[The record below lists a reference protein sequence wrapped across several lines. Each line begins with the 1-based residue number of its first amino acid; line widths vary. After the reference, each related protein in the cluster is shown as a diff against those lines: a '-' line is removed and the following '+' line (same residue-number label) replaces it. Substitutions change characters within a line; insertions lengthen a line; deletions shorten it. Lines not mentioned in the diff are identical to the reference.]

1 MFVVSAQEMREI
13 DRLTIEKYGVPSL
26 ILMER
31 AGAAITQAILRRF
44 ARAAK
49 KGVVIVAGKGNNGGD
64 GLVVARLLKNKGIRC
79 AVALLA
85 RKDDLSPDAA
95 HNLRAFLR
103 LKGKVVEVPPDRLEL
118 LSLAIDGKGLLVDA
132 IFGTGMKND
141 VRGHY
146 AEAITLMNA
155 SGLPVVAV
163 DIPSGLHTDTGMA
176 LGVVVQAEI
185 TVTLAYPK
193 LGEVIYPGLDF
204 VGDLAVADIGIDRN
218 AVREVNPM
226 TELLEQEDLQWLVP
240 SREADTHK
248 GTYGHLLV
256 MAGSRGKTGAAIMA
270 CRAAMRTGAGLTTL
284 AGPRSLNDI
293 FASSL
298 VEVMTEP
305 LGDSGAENI
314 EELSEEEWRRLLE
327 RKDAFLFG
335 PGIGVNESTH
345 NALRWLLRNLEMPW
359 VIDAD
364 GLNNLALEIDR
375 LRQAKTPPI
384 LTPHPGEMARL
395 IGKDNAAV
403 NQDRVGIAR
412 SFAVANRC
420 HLVLKG
426 ARTVIATPDG
436 KAFINPTG
444 NPGMASGGMGDVL
457 AGILAALLGQGLSP
471 ENAMRLGVYLHG
483 LAGDR
488 VAARK
493 GEIGLIASDVIEE
506 LPYAMRSLRAAA
518 A

>member
-1 MFVVSAQEMREI
+1 MIVVTAQEMREL

-26 ILMER
+26 VLMER
-31 AGAAITQAILRRF
+31 AGAAITQAILQRF

-49 KGVVIVAGKGNNGGD
+49 KGVLIVAGKGNNGGD
-64 GLVVARLLKNKGIRC
+64 GFVVARLLKNKGILC
-79 AVALLA
+79 AVVLLA
-85 RKDDLSPDAA
+85 RKDELSPDAA
-95 HNLRAFLR
+95 HNLRAFLK

-118 LSLAIDGKGLLVDA
+118 LSLAIGGKGLLVDA

-163 DIPSGLHTDTGMA
+163 DIPSGLHTDTGVA
-176 LGVVVQAEI
+176 LGMAVQAEM
-185 TVTLAYPK
+185 TVTLGYPK
-193 LGEVIYPGLDF
+193 LGEVIYPGLDY

-218 AVREVNPM
+218 AVREVNPN
-226 TELLEQEDLQWLVP
+226 TELLDQEDIKWLVP

-256 MAGSRGKTGAAIMA
+256 LAGSRGKTGAAILA

-284 AGPRSLNDI
+284 AGPRSLNDV

-305 LGDSGAENI
+305 LGDGGTDKLEA
-314 EELSEEEWRRLLE
+314 LSEEEWRRLLE
-327 RKDAFLFG
+327 HKTAFLFG
-335 PGIGVNESTH
+335 PGVGVSESTH

-375 LRQAKTPPI
+375 LRHAKTPPI

-395 IGKDNAAV
+395 IGKDNATV
-403 NQDRVGIAR
+403 NQDRIGVAR

-436 KAFINPTG
+436 KAFINSTG

-457 AGILAALLGQGLSP
+457 AGMLAALLGQGLSP
-471 ENAMRLGVYLHG
+471 ENAMKLGVYLHG

-488 VAARK
+488 VAAKK

-506 LPYAMRSLRAAA
+506 LPYAMRSLRTAAA
-518 A
+518 